1 MVIRIPRWFLFLLA
15 TLLVLFVAALV
26 GFWDQ
31 VSVFTNAYEAQLK
44 VLSLILGPLATVA
57 SVYWGYKSK
66 QDLVEHGAQL
76 AVDAAAKSEEL
87 GRLSNE
93 VDNAHASNREKQHEL
108 ELAAAELEERGRKV
122 EKLQSDLRQ
131 ITEGAQELWKLRGVR
146 PFPEYLSWHR
156 DPVGAKLITIGNLK
170 GGVGKTTIAANLAA
184 YISETRDEAVLVVDL
199 DYQGSL
205 SNMLM
210 LAIER
215 EEVESKVDRLFAPD
229 ANLVTLEGAKE
240 HLTPKLNRGWLVPAN
255 YSFAQVENQLLLKW
269 LLQEEGE
276 IDVRFRLARA
286 LLRPEIR
293 RSYAAIIF
301 DMPPRMT
308 LGAINALV
316 ASHYFVVPT
325 VLDKL
330 SAEAVG
336 QFIANMKAIKSD
348 LALDLK
354 LGGIIGCMTRQAN
367 TGPREEQAK
376 ELARQGGYLWREGK
390 DFVFKTTIPRRVD
403 IGNAAGEDVAYCVQ
417 DGARYPNRELFDPL
431 FQEICAEIFTD
442 F

>member
-1 MVIRIPRWFLFLLA
+1 MEEVLHPVWEFIVHVHGEYEPFIKFVSYIVSPLLA
-15 TLLVLFVAALV
+15 
-26 GFWDQ
+26 
-31 VSVFTNAYEAQLK
+31 Y
-44 VLSLILGPLATVA
+44 LAFRA
-57 SVYWGYKSK
+57 NRKSH
-66 QDLVEHGAQL
+66 QDIAK
-76 AVDAAAKSEEL
+76 KSEEL

-93 VDNAHASNREKQHEL
+93 VENAHASIRDKQHEL
-108 ELAAAELEERGRKV
+108 QLAAEEIDRRGRKV
-122 EKLQSDLRQ
+122 EKLQNDLRQ

-146 PFPEYLSWHR
+146 AFSDYLSWHR
-156 DPVGAKLITIGNLK
+156 DPVGAKLVTIGNLK

-184 YISETRDEAVLVVDL
+184 YISETRNEPVLLVDL

-229 ANLVTLEGAKE
+229 ANLITLEGAKE

-276 IDVRFRLARA
+276 IDVRFRLAHA
-286 LLRPEIR
+286 LLRPEVR
-293 RSYAAIIF
+293 KSYAAIIF

-316 ASHYFVVPT
+316 ASHYFIVPT
-325 VLDKL
+325 MLDKL

-336 QFIANMKAIKSD
+336 QFISNMKAIKSD
-348 LALDLK
+348 LKLDLK
-354 LGGIIGCMTRQAN
+354 LGGIVGCMTRQAELS
-367 TGPREEQAK
+367 PREEQALH
-376 ELARQGGYLWREGK
+376 LARQGGHVWRE
-390 DFVFKTTIPRRVD
+390 DNDYVFRTTIPRRVD
-403 IGNAAGEDVAYCVQ
+403 IGNAAGEDVAYCVRE
-417 DGARYPNRELFDPL
+417 GPRFPNRQIFDPL
-431 FQEICAEIFTD
+431 FEEICEKIFTES
-442 F
+442 